1 MSQKIA
7 LELKLK
13 YCKNNKLIINKLKKI
28 NIMETKNIKD
38 IIKADLANAGEKFES
53 VYPLD
58 RDNWISVDIYDGH
71 LEIGDHIN
79 GAYIEEAVV
88 VDSRDNFDAA
98 WEQFIEGLYIARIA
112 QWKKGH
118 RKISLGIKNFLFKL
132 GEFKEVSSLL

>member
-1 MSQKIA
+1 MG
-7 LELKLK
+7 
-13 YCKNNKLIINKLKKI
+13 
-28 NIMETKNIKD
+28 TKNIKN

-79 GAYIEEAVV
+79 GAYIEEVVV
-88 VDSRDNFDAA
+88 VDSRDNFDSA

-118 RKISLGIKNFLFKL
+118 RKISLGIKNFLIKL
-132 GEFKEVSSLL
+132 GELE

>member
-1 MSQKIA
+1 
-7 LELKLK
+7 
-13 YCKNNKLIINKLKKI
+13 
-28 NIMETKNIKD
+28 METKNIKN

-58 RDNWISVDIYDGH
+58 RDNWISVAIYNGQ

-79 GAYIEEAVV
+79 GAYLSEVAIANKEK
-88 VDSRDNFDAA
+88 NFDVL
-98 WEQFIEGLYIARIA
+98 WEKFIEGLYIARIA
-112 QWKKGH
+112 QWKVGH